1 MKILVTGSYGQLGN
15 SIRREFEKNP
25 DIEAVYTDY
34 DTLDIT
40 DRNAV
45 RNFLEANKFDYV
57 INCAAYTAVDK
68 AETDDLKASALNTRA
83 VGNLGEAANRTG
95 TKVIHISTDYVF
107 SGEGF
112 RPYEENDEPFP
123 QGIYGRT
130 KLEGEGLLSSF
141 CQQAMIIRT
150 AWLYSEF
157 GNNFVK
163 TMLRLAESKNEIN
176 VVTDQIGTP
185 TYASDLAAAIHKIIT
200 QSNWESGIYHFTN
213 EGVASWYDFSKA
225 IFEDAGIDMK
235 VNPIPTKEYPT
246 PAKRPYY
253 SVLSKNKIKRIY
265 GLEIP
270 YWRDSLR
277 KCISNLKTQNNG

>member
-163 TMLRLAESKNEIN
+163 NMLRLAESKNEIN

>member
-57 INCAAYTAVDK
+57 INCAAYTAVVK